1 MIDSIFVWKSV
12 RERHRRTPLFHERE
26 MYLGYLFQQGVS
38 LARIRVIANLLLHVI
53 RLLEIA
59 AFRPI
64 EAHEIADAGARW
76 AADEEFHITRKPGPQ
91 TSRTF
96 QDVASN
102 WLKFH
107 GMLVLPAEPAP
118 PFYELMKQFLH
129 AMKVERGLAPD
140 TLRGYG
146 SRAWYFL
153 KWFGERSNDLSLVRV
168 VDTDEFLETKR
179 AAGWGARSLASQ
191 CQAMRTFFGYAESQG
206 WCMVGIRRSIKSP
219 RIPKY
224 QEAPRG
230 PQWKEVRRLLRST
243 QGEKPSDLRA
253 YAILLLCSIY
263 GLRASEIVHLT
274 LDDFDWRNET
284 LTVRRAKRGRTQQFP
299 LQYEVGE
306 AVVQYLQN
314 ARPHCSCRNLFVTRS
329 TPYRPI
335 RATAFWSVVG
345 KRMQNLCIESPH
357 FGPHALRHACATQL
371 LKKGSSLRDIADF
384 LGHRDTKCVSIYAK
398 YDTRS
403 LRALA
408 SFSLAGVM

>member
-1 MIDSIFVWKSV
+1 MIDSIFVWESV
-12 RERHRRTPLFHERE
+12 RERHRRTPLFQERE
-26 MYLGYLFQQGVS
+26 MYLDHLFQRGVS
-38 LARIRVIANLLLHVI
+38 PARIRVIANLLLHVI
-53 RLLEIA
+53 RLLEMA

-64 EAHEIADAGARW
+64 EIQEIADAGARW
-76 AADEEFHITRKPGPQ
+76 AADEDFHSTRRPGPQ
-91 TSRTF
+91 TSRNF
-96 QDVASN
+96 QEVATN
-102 WLKFH
+102 WLNFH
-107 GMLVLPAEPAP
+107 GMLIFPPELLP
-118 PFYELMKQFLH
+118 PFHSLLKQFLQ
-129 AMKVERGLAPD
+129 AMQVERGLRPS
-140 TLRGYG
+140 TLLGYG

-153 KWFGERSNDLSLVRV
+153 KWFGERSSELSQVRAA
-168 VDTDEFLETKR
+168 DIDEFLDTKR
-179 AAGWGARSLASQ
+179 AVGWGARSLASQ
-191 CQAMRTFFGYAESQG
+191 CQAMRTFFAYAESQG

-224 QEAPRG
+224 EEAPKG
-230 PQWKEVRRLLRST
+230 PPWKEIRRLLRST
-243 QGEKPSDLRA
+243 QGEKPSDIRA
-253 YAILLLCSIY
+253 HSILLLCSIY

-274 LDDFDWRNET
+274 LDDIDWRSET

-306 AVVQYLQN
+306 ALIQYLQK

-329 TPYRPI
+329 TPHRPI
-335 RATAFWSVVG
+335 RATAFWPIVG
-345 KRMQNLCIESPH
+345 KRMKNLRIESAH